1 MYGDHVAV
9 GETVDR
15 PRGYRDA
22 GHIDW
27 ANYWTLPIRHEHIH
41 IRGRYRRVYPL
52 QIDVRNLSRK
62 ESNSEPARALP
73 SANHVSPPSKLQ
85 PMAMSLRGSVL
96 LCGNCPGAHAQ
107 EKR

>member
-9 GETVDR
+9 GETVHR

-52 QIDVRNLSRK
+52 QIHVWNFYAEGIQLFAQAPCWRTRVLIQ
-62 ESNSEPARALP
+62 
-73 SANHVSPPSKLQ
+73 SAS
-85 PMAMSLRGSVL
+85 
-96 LCGNCPGAHAQ
+96 
-107 EKR
+107 